1 MTGTAL
7 ESYLLG
13 SDIPTTAAGSP
24 ARWGLATPLRDS
36 VGTPA
41 AA

>member
-7 ESYLLG
+7 ESRLLG
-13 SDIPTTAAGSP
+13 SDIPPRCQTTR
-24 ARWGLATPLRDS
+24 ARCGLAAPLRDS